1 MGRLKMSGLGVG
13 VFLFSMLMVV
23 NLAGQT
29 STHATMPT
37 SGTTSQTG
45 GAHSGQMQKAE
56 GNPACQKILAEC
68 KNLGYIDGQW
78 KKDNGLWKDCFDPVV
93 HGGQPTRDG
102 KQEHVPVSPAE
113 VQQCRSAV
121 GNGKGTG
128 SPTATG
134 AAMHKSVQ

>member
-1 MGRLKMSGLGVG
+1 MRRSRTSGICAG
-13 VFLFSMLMVV
+13 VFLFSILMVA
-23 NLAGQT
+23 NLGAQT
-29 STHATMPT
+29 SMHTTAP
-37 SGTTSQTG
+37 GTTSTQPG
-45 GAHSGQMQKAE
+45 GSHSGQMQKAE